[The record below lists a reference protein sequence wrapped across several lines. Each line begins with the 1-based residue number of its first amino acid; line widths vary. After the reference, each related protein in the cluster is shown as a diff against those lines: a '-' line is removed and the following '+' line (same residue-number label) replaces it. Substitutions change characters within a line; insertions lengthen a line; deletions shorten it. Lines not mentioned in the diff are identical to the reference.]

1 MISQSTL
8 DTYRDAFTITTRT
21 DGTDVI
27 ILRDN
32 LPDDIRTNLLDIL
45 HDAKEK
51 AGDFDLAYDIVRDAC
66 NLLPDIIED
75 LATFEPYDI
84 NIESASIYTY
94 DRLQY
99 LNIHNQYDIAQV
111 LKETSSDDIANA
123 CAIWYD
129 RIVQETIADLVDFFT
144 HNS

>member
-1 MISQSTL
+1 MISQSHF
-8 DTYRDAFTITTRT
+8 DTYRDAFTTTTRN

-51 AGDFDLAYDIVRDAC
+51 AGDFDLAYEIVSQSFE
-66 NLLPDIIED
+66 LLPDTTED
-75 LATFEPYDI
+75 LATFNPYDTY
-84 NIESASIYTY
+84 IESASIYPY